1 MLDLVYP
8 AAGTFLYL
16 TYPWSGP
23 TFMTVHN
30 FGLSL
35 YSLGTFTSLATAIWS
50 QPVVYGTA
58 YYMSDPWINQLIYV
72 FYLSKY
78 YEYFDTF
85 ILYAKGREPSFLQKF
100 PHVGATI
107 CWHLCWTYKVD
118 AILYATLWNS
128 LVHTVMYAYYGLTY
142 YKVDLRLLKP
152 YLTGFQMI
160 QFLSG
165 FSALVLWYPVE
176 TPVNKA
182 IIGLFLT
189 YTAVLIGLFGH
200 FSYETYYLKKLKQG

>member
-1 MLDLVYP
+1 
-8 AAGTFLYL
+8 
-16 TYPWSGP
+16 
-23 TFMTVHN
+23 MTVHN